1 MKGLRFAEGIKVLPV
16 LTPADIATTN
26 TWTAYVDLDLANWV
40 TFVAQFG
47 ACSSAGASCD
57 DCLIQV
63 DCSSTASTAGVNGGI
78 DFTYRL
84 SSAVDT
90 DSMGAI
96 TTGTS
101 DGITVG
107 PLLDNKCVI
116 IDVDPSVVAAKGALE
131 RWVCLE
137 FTPASTITTVGVV
150 AYIEPKSPG
159 NSIPSST

>member
-16 LTPADIATTN
+16 LTPADIAATN
-26 TWTAYVDLDLANWV
+26 TWTYFVDLDLANWV

-47 ACSSAGASCD
+47 ACSSAGATCD

-63 DCSSTASTAGVNGGI
+63 MSSSVATTAGIDAI

-107 PLLDNKCVI
+107 PLLDNKCVV

-137 FTPASTITTVGVV
+137 FTPASTITTVGVI

>member
-16 LTPADIATTN
+16 LTPADIAATN
-26 TWTAYVDLDLANWV
+26 TWTAFVDLDLANWV
-40 TFVAQFG
+40 TFVAQYG
-47 ACSSAGASCD
+47 ACSSAGATCD

-63 DCSSTASTAGVNGGI
+63 MSSSVASTAGI
-78 DFTYRL
+78 DAIGFTYRL
-84 SSAVDT
+84 SSAVGT

-137 FTPASTITTVGVV
+137 FTPASTITTVGVI